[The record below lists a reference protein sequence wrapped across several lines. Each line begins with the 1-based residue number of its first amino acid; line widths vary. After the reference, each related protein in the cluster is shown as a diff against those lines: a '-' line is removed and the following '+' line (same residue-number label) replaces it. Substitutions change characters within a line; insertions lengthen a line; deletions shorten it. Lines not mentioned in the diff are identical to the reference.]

1 MTSPQKT
8 QNADTLSLATR
19 YSLLRGRHL
28 SMEKYWNERHSNDRQ
43 HIERLQHRNS
53 SLLKMLQIAQSEINN
68 LQKTVNRLQSLP
80 SSIDSTHSQTDLHL
94 NALHPN
100 RSEPTKSSK
109 SSKSSKSISSLSSS
123 SSSSSST

>member
-53 SLLKMLQIAQSEINN
+53 SLLKMVQIAQSEINN

-80 SSIDSTHSQTDLHL
+80 SSIDSTHCQTDLHL